1 MKNKSE
7 EESGWMHIS
16 DMMSVL
22 MMIFLFIAISY
33 MIDVNKDRDRMRNV
47 AEAYN
52 RLQSELYVDLSVEF
66 KDDLNKWNA
75 VIDRKDMS
83 IRFQEPDVLFDVG
96 VSDIKQE
103 FRSILDDF
111 FPRYLKILMS
121 EKYKDNIEEIRIEGH
136 TSTEWSRNVDEDLA
150 YIYNMKL
157 SQDRTR
163 EVLVY
168 CLSLLDGERKVW
180 TKYRLTSNGL
190 SSSHILKD
198 ENGSEDKILS
208 RRVEFKV
215 KTNSVEVIN
224 NIIDNG

>member
-1 MKNKSE
+1 MRNKADDE
-7 EESGWMHIS
+7 GGWMHIS

-33 MIDVNKDRDRMRNV
+33 MIDVNKDRERMRNV

-52 RLQSELYVDLSVEF
+52 KLQSELYIDLSVEF
-66 KDDLNKWNA
+66 KNDLTKWNA
-75 VIDRKDMS
+75 VIDRKNMS

-96 VSDIKQE
+96 ASYIKQE
-103 FRSILDDF
+103 FRNILDDF

-121 EKYKDNIEEIRIEGH
+121 DKYKDNIEEIRIEGH
-136 TSTEWSRNVDEDLA
+136 TSTEWSVNVDEDLA
-150 YIYNMKL
+150 YIHNMKL

-168 CLSLLDGERKVW
+168 CLSLLDGDRKSW

-190 SSSHILKD
+190 SSSRILKD
-198 ENGSEDKILS
+198 KNGDEDKILS

-215 KTNSVEVIN
+215 RTNSVEVIN
-224 NIIDNG
+224 KIIDNG

>member
-1 MKNKSE
+1 MKGKGE
-7 EESGWMHIS
+7 EDGGWMHIS

-22 MMIFLFIAISY
+22 MMIFLFISISY
-33 MIDVNKDRDRMRNV
+33 MIDVNKDRERMRNV

-52 RLQSELYVDLSVEF
+52 KLQSELYVDLSAEF
-66 KDDLNKWNA
+66 KDDLSKWNA

-83 IRFQEPDVLFDVG
+83 VRFQEPDVLFDVG
-96 VSDIKQE
+96 ASVIKQD
-103 FRSILDDF
+103 FKYILDDF
-111 FPRYLKILMS
+111 FPRYLNILMS

-136 TSTEWSRNVDEDLA
+136 TSTEWSVNVNEDLA
-150 YIYNMKL
+150 YIHNMKL

-168 CLSLLDGERKVW
+168 CLSLLYGEQKEW

-190 SSSHILKD
+190 SSSRVLMDK
-198 ENGSEDKILS
+198 NGNEDKLLS

-215 KTNSVEVIN
+215 RTNSVEVIN
-224 NIIDNG
+224 KIIDNG

>member
-1 MKNKSE
+1 MKQSTE
-7 EESGWMHIS
+7 EDGGWMHIS

-33 MIDVNKDRDRMRNV
+33 MIDVNKDRERMRNV

-52 RLQSELYVDLSVEF
+52 KLQSELYVDLSVEF

-75 VIDRKDMS
+75 VIDRKGMS

-96 VSDIKQE
+96 ASEIKQE
-103 FRSILDDF
+103 FRDILDDF

-121 EKYKDNIEEIRIEGH
+121 DKYKDNIEEIRIEGH
-136 TSTEWSRNVDEDLA
+136 TSTEWSINVDEDMS

-168 CLSLLDGERKVW
+168 CLSLLDDERKGW

-190 SSSHILKD
+190 SSSRILKD
-198 ENGSEDKILS
+198 KNGDEDKVLS

-215 KTNSVEVIN
+215 RTNSVEVIN
-224 NIIDNG
+224 KIIDNG